1 MSHWFASLRLPRKL
15 LVIALVVT
23 TAALAAAIVGLTAFD
38 SLRVR
43 SSAGEDARALAQLVA
58 ENSSGAILFND
69 SAAAQL
75 IADSVRV
82 RPVVALVCL
91 YRSDG
96 SLVASLQREDE
107 RCPAVPQDARTWH
120 AVAAY
125 APVRRNDQ
133 IVGGVLVER
142 TLSDL
147 TARILVTLAAGAAML
162 LIAAALAVALA
173 NRMQGLVSRPIVELA
188 AAARSVGPDDT
199 EMPPVRAP
207 PDETGDLV
215 RAFEDMVRRLTLA
228 NQALRREVDERARVE
243 AERETILARERQA
256 SRLKDEFLAAVSHE
270 LRTPLTAILG
280 WTHILAHSPPS
291 QETIARAVSS
301 LARSA
306 QAQQRVIEDLLDVS
320 RAITGK
326 LELSLARVDVRP
338 IVEAAVDGIR
348 PAAGE
353 RHLALETE
361 MPDHPCLVMADADR
375 LRQVIDNLLS
385 NAVKFTPAGSIR
397 ASVAER
403 GSLVDISVTDTGVG
417 ISSQFLPH
425 VFERFRQADGSTTR
439 EYGGLGLGLAIVR
452 ELTEQH
458 GGSVSARSDGPQQGA
473 TFTITLPRLL
483 TRAAGEPAPA
493 LVDVDRDHRLDGVT
507 ILAVDDDPDAL
518 EVLATT
524 LMISGAVV
532 ERATSGAKA
541 LDLFSRRPV
550 DIVLT
555 DVAMPRMDGFAL
567 LREVRRRDTE
577 AHRKTPVFAV
587 SAYAST
593 EDRRR
598 CQAAGFDAHVG
609 KPFDPDD
616 LVRLVATAAAAESQ

>member
-15 LVIALVVT
+15 VTIALVVT

-38 SLRVR
+38 ILRFR
-43 SSAGEDARALAQLVA
+43 SSANEEANALAQLIA

-69 SAAAQL
+69 NPAAQL

-82 RPVVALVCL
+82 RPVVSLVCL
-91 YRSDG
+91 YRADG
-96 SLVASLQREDE
+96 SLVASFQRADE
-107 RCPAVPQDARTWH
+107 RCPAQPQSGQTWH

-133 IVGGVLVER
+133 TVGGVLVER

-147 TARILVTLAAGAAML
+147 TARILVTLAAGGAML

-173 NRMQGLVSRPIVELA
+173 NRLQGLVTRPIVELA
-188 AAARSVGPDDT
+188 AAARSVGPDDAF
-199 EMPPVRAP
+199 EMPPIHAA

-215 RAFEDMVRRLTLA
+215 HAFEDMVRRLTLA

-243 AERETILARERQA
+243 AERETLFARERQA

-280 WTHILAHSPPS
+280 WTHILAHTRPS
-291 QETIARAVSS
+291 QETIARAVGS

-326 LELSLARVDVRP
+326 LELSLARVDLRT
-338 IVEAAVDGIR
+338 IVEAAVDGFG
-348 PAAGE
+348 PAASE
-353 RHLALETE
+353 RHLALETTL
-361 MPDHPCLVMADADR
+361 PDQPCFVMADSDR
-375 LRQVIDNLLS
+375 LRQVMDNLLS

-397 ASVAER
+397 VAVVER
-403 GSLVDISVTDTGVG
+403 GSVVDVSVTDTGIG
-417 ISSQFLPH
+417 ISRQFLPH

-458 GGSVSARSDGPQQGA
+458 GGSVSARSDGQQRGS
-473 TFTITLPRLL
+473 TFTVTLPRV
-483 TRAAGEPAPA
+483 TVRAAGEAPPAP
-493 LVDVDRDHRLDGVT
+493 VNDDRDHRLDGVT
-507 ILAVDDDPDAL
+507 VLAVDDDPDAL

-524 LMISGAVV
+524 LTISGAVV
-532 ERATSGAKA
+532 ERATSGATA
-541 LDLFSRRPV
+541 LDVFGRRPV

-567 LREVRRRDTE
+567 LREVRRRDSE
-577 AHRKTPVFAV
+577 ANRKTPVFAV
-587 SAYAST
+587 SAYASA

-609 KPFDPDD
+609 KPFDPDA
-616 LVRLVATAAAAESQ
+616 LVRMVATAAGDR